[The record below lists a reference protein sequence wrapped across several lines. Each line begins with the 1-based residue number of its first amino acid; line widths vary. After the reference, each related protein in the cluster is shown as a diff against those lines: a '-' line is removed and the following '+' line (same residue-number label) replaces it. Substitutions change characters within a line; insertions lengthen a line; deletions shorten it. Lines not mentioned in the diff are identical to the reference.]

1 MRKLSNIIRELSSDM
16 RKLSNII
23 RELSSDEEIIKYYK
37 GISSDMRKL

>member
-23 RELSSDEEIIKYYK
+23 RELSSDEEIIKYYNGNIK
-37 GISSDMRKL
+37 